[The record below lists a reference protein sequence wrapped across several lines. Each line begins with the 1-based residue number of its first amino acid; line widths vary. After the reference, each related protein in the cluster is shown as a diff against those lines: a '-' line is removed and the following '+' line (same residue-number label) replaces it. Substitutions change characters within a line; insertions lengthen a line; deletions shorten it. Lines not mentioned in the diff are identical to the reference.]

1 MLQVFLSYLVLY
13 GLHSNLMLNGAGT
26 VVFQREKQY
35 MSFRLL
41 STLFLVVGIALTA
54 TITFFLY
61 KFVYS
66 SYNLFYISASI
77 NVLIVGLYNI
87 LVSYIWKRF
96 GKSFSYYLYDNAF
109 SYAFDMVFTLS
120 VIFTLNMSV
129 SIAEFFVSLSAVVI
143 VVFVTSII
151 IGFFVRNLN
160 RGYMNVSFR
169 NIPARLFVLAIFSII
184 LYYCA
189 QLVV

>member
-1 MLQVFLSYLVLY
+1 MFKLFLSYLVLF

-35 MSFRLL
+35 RSFRLF
-41 STLFLVVGIALTA
+41 STLFLVLGIAVTA

-66 SYNLFYISASI
+66 KYNLLYISASV
-77 NVLIVGLYNI
+77 NVLIVGLYNL
-87 LVSYIWKRF
+87 LVALIWK
-96 GKSFSYYLYDNAF
+96 KSGRSFTYYLYDNSF
-109 SYAFDMVFTLS
+109 SYAFDTVFTLS
-120 VIFTLNMSV
+120 VIFTLNLSV
-129 SIAEFFVSLSAVVI
+129 PIAEFFISLAAVCI
-143 VVFVTSII
+143 VVFVSSIV

-160 RGYMNVSFR
+160 RGYMNISFR

>member
-1 MLQVFLSYLVLY
+1 MLQTFLSYLVLY
-13 GLHSNLMLNGAGT
+13 GLSDNLMLNGAGT
-26 VVFQREKQY
+26 TVFQREKQY
-35 MSFRLL
+35 MSFRIF
-41 STLFLVVGIALTA
+41 STLFLVLGIALTA

-66 SYNLFYISASI
+66 SYNLFYISASV
-77 NVLIVGLYNI
+77 NVLIVGLYNL
-87 LVSYIWKRF
+87 LVAFIWKKS
-96 GKSFSYYLYDNAF
+96 GKSFVYYLYDNSF
-109 SYAFDMVFTLS
+109 SYAFDFVFTLS

-143 VVFVTSII
+143 TVFVSSIV

-160 RGYMNVSFR
+160 RGYMNVSCR

-184 LYYCA
+184 LYYAA
-189 QLVV
+189 QLF